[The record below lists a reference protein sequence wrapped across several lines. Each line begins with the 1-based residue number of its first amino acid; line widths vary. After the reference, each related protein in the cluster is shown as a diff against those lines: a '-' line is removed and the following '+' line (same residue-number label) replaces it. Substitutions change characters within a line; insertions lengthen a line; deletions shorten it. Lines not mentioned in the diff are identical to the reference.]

1 MRTQSVTLAAG
12 TITLREW
19 GNPDGLPLLYWN
31 GLNSF
36 GSLEPTR
43 RSQEQ
48 PSSAHR
54 QLGREKLPILL
65 VTASHNDT
73 AAERDRF
80 RRSVPHA
87 EVRELESG
95 HDLLADAPDETI
107 ALVSEWVR
115 SALPH

>member
-1 MRTQSVTLAAG
+1 MRTESVTLAAG

-73 AAERDRF
+73 AAERD
-80 RRSVPHA
+80 
-87 EVRELESG
+87 
-95 HDLLADAPDETI
+95 LLADAPDETI